1 VKLWLDQMLP
11 RRLCERIS
19 EVTGCDVSHVGAG
32 YVDDESIF
40 MAAREARA
48 LLVTKDGDFVS
59 LLERL
64 GTPPQMI
71 WLRCGNR
78 SNRELGRILEA
89 TLPEA
94 LALIERGEPIVE
106 VTGA

>member
-1 VKLWLDQMLP
+1 MLP
-11 RRLCERIS
+11 RRLCERIG
-19 EVTGCDVSHVGAG
+19 EVSGCDVSHVGSG
-32 YVDDESIF
+32 YRDDESIF
-40 MAAREARA
+40 LAARDAHA
-48 LLVTKDGDFVS
+48 VLLTKDGDFVS
-59 LLERL
+59 LIERM

-78 SNRELGRILEA
+78 SNHELGRILEA

-94 LALIERGEPIVE
+94 IALIERGEPIVE